1 MQHRGDI
8 VPRTIDE
15 GFRDFLVKL
24 TPSTAETTS
33 AKSHRASVE
42 SCLKNNFGM
51 TRFFRTGSFGNG
63 TSISGY
69 SDVDYFAEIPSKNLK
84 QNSSST
90 LTMVKNAL
98 TTRFPNTGV
107 RVTCP
112 TVLVPFGYDKKDSTE
127 IAPCDYR
134 TTDHGF
140 EIYEI
145 ADGNGGWLKS
155 CPDAHNA
162 YVSSI
167 DGKHNG
173 KVKKLIRYIKAWKFY
188 QNVSISSFYLELRV
202 AKFCDGESSIFYHYD
217 IKTILANLLSNN
229 LAKMID
235 PLGISGSI
243 SPCETQAKYDDA
255 ISKLNTAVVRAE
267 KALNA
272 IQNDNV
278 KDAFDWYNLLYN
290 GDFANYYY

>member
-1 MQHRGDI
+1 M
-8 VPRTIDE
+8 PRTIDE

-24 TPSTAETTS
+24 TPSTSEITS
-33 AKSHRASVE
+33 AKSHRSSIE

-98 TTRFPNTGV
+98 AIRFPNTGV
-107 RVTCP
+107 RVTSP

-127 IAPCDYR
+127 IAPCDHR

-140 EIYEI
+140 KIYEI

-155 CPDAHNA
+155 SPDAHNA
-162 YVSSI
+162 YVRSVDS
-167 DGKHNG
+167 KHNG

-188 QNVSISSFYLELRV
+188 QNVPISSFYLELRV
-202 AKFCDGESSIFYHYD
+202 AKFCDDESSILYHYD
-217 IKTILANLLSNN
+217 IKTILSNLLSNN
-229 LAKMID
+229 LSKMSD
-235 PLGISGSI
+235 PLGISGLI
-243 SPCETQAKYDDA
+243 SPCETQVKYNDSL
-255 ISKLNTAVVRAE
+255 SKLNTAVVRAE
-267 KALNA
+267 KALNSV
-272 IQNDNV
+272 QDDNI
-278 KDAFDWYNLLYN
+278 KDAFYWYNLLYN
-290 GDFANYYY
+290 GEFPNYYY